1 VLGDTV
7 NTASRLESA
16 VAKPMMIVVGE
27 NTYEAVKGQFEMKPL
42 GKNTLKGKEKEV
54 VAYEV
59 VGQAQESVS
68 MPPAT
73 HPEVS

>member
-1 VLGDTV
+1 
-7 NTASRLESA
+7 
-16 VAKPMMIVVGE
+16 
-27 NTYEAVKGQFEMKPL
+27 MKPL